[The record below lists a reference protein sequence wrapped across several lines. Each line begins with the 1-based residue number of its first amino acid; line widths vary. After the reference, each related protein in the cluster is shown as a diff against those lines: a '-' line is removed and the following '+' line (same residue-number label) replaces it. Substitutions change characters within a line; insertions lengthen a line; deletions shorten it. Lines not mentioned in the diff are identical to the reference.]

1 MNTRE
6 RVPHAP
12 ARAFDFV
19 PLAEQLRRQP
29 AKPQRLACP
38 AIAQKAT
45 AGATSVRDS
54 SFEGKKSD
62 GRIAERTRRDG
73 ATPVPLPSG
82 SALDLFAPV
91 AQSPE
96 RDAWNVGD
104 AGGSPAG
111 SAIFPLRGKINGIRN
126 ANSAGM
132 STGPARRACLLSSAL
147 LGIRGVWCKSTAFR
161 HLANIP
167 ECEAA
172 QATAG
177 PEVGRPAG
185 TSRWKRPAG
194 DVRPCSR
201 SPTSRGTTSRTSPV
215 PVRIWPRAPLSRSR
229 SHSRPAPD
237 FYSGEVRV
245 QLPPAPPDHRGRRM
259 NAE

>member
-19 PLAEQLRRQP
+19 PLAEQLRRRP

-38 AIAQKAT
+38 AIAQRAT

-96 RDAWNVGD
+96 RDASNVGD

-132 STGPARRACLLSSAL
+132 STGPARRACLLSRAL

-161 HLANIP
+161 H
-167 ECEAA
+167 
-172 QATAG
+172 
-177 PEVGRPAG
+177 
-185 TSRWKRPAG
+185 
-194 DVRPCSR
+194 CSR
-201 SPTSRGTTSRTSPV
+201 SPISRGTTSRTSPV
-215 PVRIWPRAPLSRSR
+215 PVRIRPRAPRLRRIAHGQSSMTKAATVSWQLAIAHRRFAPSAR
-229 SHSRPAPD
+229 GAEATADRHRTFTPA
-237 FYSGEVRV
+237 R
-245 QLPPAPPDHRGRRM
+245 
-259 NAE
+259 